1 MTEDPLRGGIQA
13 ALSSVRQ
20 RRSATAQDIAQE
32 AMEARESVE
41 ANMGCISRVGIP
53 AGSERHRVAFQLLRA
68 SMDCGRA
75 LLFLL
80 ESHPIDL
87 PAVALGLHRSQIEQF
102 LRGVFVQ
109 FLADEDQFQDFVHED
124 RGPRT
129 EAPGKR
135 TEKESG

>member
-1 MTEDPLRGGIQA
+1 
-13 ALSSVRQ
+13 
-20 RRSATAQDIAQE
+20 
-32 AMEARESVE
+32 
-41 ANMGCISRVGIP
+41 MGCISRVGIP

-124 RGPRT
+124 RGPR
-129 EAPGKR
+129 PP
-135 TEKESG
+135 EKERKRKVGSHIIEGLGRRS